1 MGRSFHEEKEVPSW
15 IVTVFNV
22 IYFRRKVALIGVP
35 LLFFGIVN
43 RITIDSL
50 IFGRTVSA
58 MGRTTIVQVGLS
70 MIDLFVDPIVRRRKL
85 QELVVRSSAI
95 FLVNA
100 VIVEETQLLTLLMDK
115 MVIRLVD
122 RSWFALTVR
131 VQMEEASCRIV
142 EVVTFSTIS
151 L

>member
-1 MGRSFHEEKEVPSW
+1 
-15 IVTVFNV
+15 
-22 IYFRRKVALIGVP
+22 
-35 LLFFGIVN
+35 
-43 RITIDSL
+43 
-50 IFGRTVSA
+50 